1 MTQEKA
7 RKLVAKELP
16 EYIIRGVKQSSAGVA
31 KDDAGSKPTVELISP
46 TLRSLKRRYFGD
58 NAASAPVAAPDSDD
72 SGIVVVEKKAPA
84 NKRSTPQAIVFSKGK
99 IIGRQG

>member
-16 EYIIRGVKQSSAGVA
+16 EYIIQGVKQSAGVA
-31 KDDAGSKPTVELISP
+31 KDTAGSKPTVELISP

-58 NAASAPVAAPDSDD
+58 NAAPAPVAASDSDD

-84 NKRSTPQAIVFSKGK
+84 GKRSTPQAIVFSKGK